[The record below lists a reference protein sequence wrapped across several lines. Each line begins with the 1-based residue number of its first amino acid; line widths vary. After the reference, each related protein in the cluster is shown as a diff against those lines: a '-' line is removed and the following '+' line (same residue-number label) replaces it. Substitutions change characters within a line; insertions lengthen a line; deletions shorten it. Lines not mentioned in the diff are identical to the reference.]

1 MFLVDTNIWLERL
14 LDQERAEEVKSFLDQ
29 TPSNLLYI
37 SDFSLHS
44 IGIILSRLKRMNVF
58 LLFIQDAFVDG
69 AVSLVR
75 LEPQDMQRLM
85 EVMAQHNLDF
95 DDAYQYVAAETH
107 QLMIISFDSDLD
119 QTPLGR
125 KTPAEALKGR

>member
-1 MFLVDTNIWLERL
+1 MFLVDTNIWLEQF

-37 SDFSLHS
+37 SDFTLHS
-44 IGIILSRLKRMNVF
+44 IGIVLSRLNKIEAF

-75 LEPQDMQRLM
+75 LEPQDMRRLA
-85 EVMAQHNLDF
+85 EVMVQHNLDF
-95 DDAYQYVAAETH
+95 DDAYQYVVAETR
-107 QLMIISFDSDLD
+107 QLVIISLDSDFD

-125 KTPAEALKGR
+125 KTPADVLRGH